1 MMWRTRNRFRQV
13 VCLAWM
19 VGLMIVLLMLGSIG
33 SVQAAEDP
41 FASMAVQRP
50 VQVSATPD
58 LALPTL
64 EGMTVNIKDFRGKVV
79 LLGFFTTA

>member
-1 MMWRTRNRFRQV
+1 MPRTRNRFRQV
-13 VCLAWM
+13 VCLAWV
-19 VGLMIVLLMLGSIG
+19 VGLMSVPWMLGSIG

-41 FASMAVQRP
+41 FENMAVQRP
-50 VQVSATPD
+50 AQVSATPD

-64 EGMTVNIKDFRGKVV
+64 EGTTVNIKDFRGKVV